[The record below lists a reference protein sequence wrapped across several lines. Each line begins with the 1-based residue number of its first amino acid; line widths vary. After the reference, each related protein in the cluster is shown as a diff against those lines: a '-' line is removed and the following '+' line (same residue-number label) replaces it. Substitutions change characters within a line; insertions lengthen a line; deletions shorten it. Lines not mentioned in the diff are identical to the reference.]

1 MGAPTSRRKWLAV
14 RGLLRAVAIAAIMV
28 LVYYVLPLSRLG
40 TGYLILAL
48 ALGLA
53 LLAGLILW
61 YVRVILR
68 SDYPG
73 IRAAEALAATTPLFL
88 LLFASAY
95 FVLSREIP

>member
-1 MGAPTSRRKWLAV
+1 MAGRAGFAPCGGHRRNHGP
-14 RGLLRAVAIAAIMV
+14 GLLRPAA
-28 LVYYVLPLSRLG
+28 LPSGDRI
-40 TGYLILAL
+40 LILAL